1 MFRSI
6 IITLSAI
13 VVFVFMA
20 NIVLNAQTTEG
31 ENFIFTYNGP
41 DTIFVDE
48 TCTAPLSWGA
58 PQNPVITPI
67 LNGNAILSSNIF
79 ISGGYQQ
86 GSLVPAGVEVVVE
99 YRVQDI
105 LNAQIDTF
113 QFTIQFVDQTPP
125 IFDAAMIEADITIS
139 CGEIPT
145 LTLGAVEDN
154 CTNSEEI
161 EIAISDSEEID
172 FCVNQ
177 QIVRT
182 YTATDEYGNSSVFVQ
197 NIMVIADEQVPVL
210 VNVASDLT
218 VDCNNE
224 DVLSAFQNWLDTRGG
239 AIITDNCPNLLWT
252 TLPENPDL
260 LNSCNEAIEVTFIAT
275 DPCGNSA
282 STTAE
287 FLYTDSEPPVLVD
300 TPDDFV
306 FICDGSSIVDEL
318 SDWIMANG
326 SIDVVDDCVNVD
338 DLLVNVQYEGEE
350 VSAGLIESLVSDQ
363 VASGCMDNIMLNGS
377 SVDGVLVL
385 LTFEFIFTDFCGN
398 SLSVEATF
406 AAVDDSLPVL
416 VDPAQDLT
424 INCGTQD
431 ELEQSL
437 IAWLQDAG
445 GASGDDGCGF
455 VQFNTLRNTA
465 AILNDFRD
473 SQSVSCGRTGSIEV
487 DFYLSD
493 FCGNELP
500 TPTRATFTVIDTLAP
515 VVDVNPIDVTIEC
528 SPNIEQQIADNIEG
542 YFEAVAL
549 DECGDVFWTTF
560 EWSASNGD
568 EGSGI
573 FGESD
578 TYPFPNAEDC
588 NWTVT
593 FDMTVIDAC
602 GNSTS
607 AQASLTVEDS
617 SEPEFINVIEIQT
630 VTCDNIPEAVAPEVS
645 DNCRFNLSVDLNET
659 SDKGMDSTQC
669 DFYSYTLT
677 REWVAMDAC
686 GNSSTAIQ
694 TIHVI
699 DTLGPVFSLPAM
711 NNVACDTDITP
722 DTLMVLGL
730 IDDNCSFVEDFSYT
744 EVEIT
749 GSCAGEFRIERR
761 YTATD
766 VCGNS
771 STFVQQFFFTD
782 TLGPSFEVEPED
794 LVLNCSDLHGIDTA
808 LADWL
813 QNQGGASAID
823 NCSEVDFFA
832 AIPGSYDANDPN
844 SFPGTFPS
852 MVEEGACGG
861 EFFIAQ
867 IIDLVFFDECGNATV
882 SQRRLIVI
890 DDQAPEVLICQSE
903 QVLPNDP
910 GLCEASLVIQA
921 PAIKDA
927 CFGNTEL
934 FTDEHTMPI
943 SSVEP
948 GNPDITVNSLA
959 FEISIPFMPE
969 RAMAAPATIYIDLTA
984 VDAATDTK
992 FFNVFDEDG
1001 VRLGE
1006 TQPVD
1011 APCGNGTTSFQI
1023 NDEVRL
1029 NRWVQ
1034 DGLITINLIPNNPAG
1049 LPGNNTI
1056 TDICMDATATVRIDY
1071 LRYADSNITFEY
1083 AINDG
1088 SRILLDP
1095 MIPIDTALVVG
1106 NHELTYFITDCFG
1119 NEAICAQS
1127 IEIEDLES
1135 PVISCA
1141 EDLIYTLGDDECT
1154 WTVEMDLPL
1163 TFEDNCGFPE
1173 ILISANE
1180 NNTQL
1185 LTFSFDSGVDDFL
1198 VNDVFFEIVDFNNFI
1213 KQGPVQLVFTLQ
1225 GDIEA
1230 EESFFSIFDENDVLL
1245 GTTTS
1250 GQSNVQDGNCSEVS
1264 VIVFEVSGGQ
1274 LDAWAEDGSITF
1286 SAISNRIFTGNNT
1299 GINPCDPEAV
1309 ETDGDTDGSSF
1320 ISLEI
1325 QSVGYRPSYFV
1336 TGKTEIPLSELDAG
1350 LNKPE
1355 ITYEIGTS
1363 VFHYLVR
1370 DAAGNE
1376 DTCQIAI
1383 EVRDTIAPVAECR
1396 NTIININPSGILD
1409 YQLMPDEVDDGSFDN
1424 CDIVERLVA
1433 PDVFDCSQIGEE
1445 ISVTLTVVDAFGL
1458 ESSCQSIVR
1467 IERVILEPQFVLDVC
1482 NPDTL
1487 RLVAN
1492 LPDGPGASNYTFSWI
1507 GPNGF
1512 SSNIQNPIIT
1522 NVNTSF
1528 SGTYR
1533 LMVQGFG
1540 GCSAEGTVT
1549 VVVPEV
1555 LGTPDLTFDSNPVCE
1570 GSPIQLETQAFSG
1583 NVQYKWFMG
1592 QFPNGTELASTPSP
1606 GYSLILES
1614 GTYDFYVIIES
1625 PSCTS
1630 APSVV
1635 RQVTV
1640 LEGIEAMVDD
1650 EYIEICTGESL
1661 QLGTPITGPN
1671 IQYEWIGPGGFES
1684 DSRNPIVN
1692 ADAVPVNS
1700 GIYTLQIF
1708 QAGCPSTIASVEVFV
1723 KPRPQTPQMITNAAA
1738 CPGQQLILTVNN
1750 VNNADQYLW
1759 QHPDGSIINTNINSL
1774 SIPSASESLNGV
1786 WTVII
1791 QINECN
1797 SFVSNEITVDIEP
1810 LYDFTV
1816 SNNGPICMGDSIRLN
1831 ALDLPDGTYVWSGP
1845 TQNIDSVRNPAFIP
1859 IPGIYTVMAM
1869 TGRGCAYEST
1879 TAVVVNERPT
1889 VTALSSTAE
1898 ECVSGIDESCFQATV
1913 FPADPGNY
1921 MFEWTGPGFNSSDP
1935 VACIQNT
1942 SSANNGVYTLSVTNQ
1957 FGCVS
1962 EEQTIVLEVKDIP
1975 AKPGITTQPFYCEGE
1990 SIVLNTNELSTGA
2003 IYTWVTPT
2011 GTVTTMV
2018 PELNIPVSS
2027 DIHIGQYSLSVQIDG
2042 CDSETSEPVN
2052 ITLRPKPSRPIAM
2065 GDAIVCEG
2073 DSILL
2078 RTNFTPGASFDWRG
2092 PDNFSSTEQNP
2103 FVFPAVLASEGNYT
2117 LTVNVQGC
2125 TSASS
2130 IPFFVKVNQRP
2141 QAPRLETALDIVCAR
2156 ADDFELDL
2164 CVRMEDV
2171 RDGVRYTWY
2180 NAFTD
2185 EVLAGPFAAR
2195 CFNITDLDRLED
2207 GSNEFY
2213 VIASSGGCMSEN
2225 SVTLEVRIDK
2235 LPTANADAGT
2245 DLIACNQ
2252 DEIMVQAAP
2261 PLQGTGQWILL
2272 DNFLGVEMDT
2282 EAATNIFGL
2291 RPGENFA
2298 VWSLNYRSCL
2308 DYSRDTLTITYQ
2320 EAPFAEDDNAQ
2331 VPFAGS
2337 RSINI
2342 LQNDQLPFAFS
2353 IDIINQP
2360 LQGNLV
2366 AQGDNT
2372 YEFIAQPNYVGE
2384 DQFTYRICATGCPG
2398 LCSDAIVFLEIGD
2411 ESICDVPN
2419 IITPN
2424 NDGINDIFFI
2434 PCLSSNLFPNNKV
2447 AIFNEWGATIF
2458 EESPYSNSWDGTFN
2472 GQPIPIGTYFYVVEF
2487 GNGRNPEKGFLTIKR

>member
-6 IITLSAI
+6 IITFSVI
-13 VVFVFMA
+13 VVCIFMA
-20 NIVLNAQTTEG
+20 NVVLNAQTIEG
-31 ENFIFTYNGP
+31 KNFIFTYNGP

-48 TCTAPLSWGA
+48 TCTAELDWGS

-67 LNGNAILSSNIF
+67 LQGNAILGSSII
-79 ISGGYQQ
+79 ISGGYTQ
-86 GSLVPAGVEVVVE
+86 GSLVPAGVEILVE
-99 YRVQDI
+99 YRVQDV

-125 IFDAAMIEADITIS
+125 TFDTSMIEADVTIS
-139 CGEIPT
+139 CGELPTIPVN
-145 LTLGAVEDN
+145 AVEDN
-154 CTNSEEI
+154 CTASVDI
-161 EIAISDSEEID
+161 LITFSDSEEID

-182 YTATDEYGNSSVFVQ
+182 YTATDEYGNSSDFIQ
-197 NIMVIADEQVPVL
+197 NITVVADGEVPVL
-210 VNVASDLT
+210 VSVASDLT

-224 DVLSAFQNWLDTRGG
+224 DVLTAFQNWLDTRGG
-239 AIITDNCPNLLWT
+239 AIITDNCPNLIWT
-252 TLPENPDL
+252 TLPENPDV

-282 STTAE
+282 SSTAE
-287 FLYTDSEPPVLVD
+287 FLYTDSASPVLEE
-300 TPDDFV
+300 TPADFV
-306 FICDGSSIVDEL
+306 FTCDGTSIVDQL
-318 SDWIMANG
+318 SDWISTNG
-326 SIDVVDDCVNVD
+326 GIDVVDDCVNTD
-338 DLLVNVQYEGEE
+338 DLLVSVQYEGQD
-350 VSAGLIESLVSDQ
+350 VSAGLLESLVSDQ
-363 VASGCMDNIMLNGS
+363 VADGCMDNVILNGL
-377 SVDGVLVL
+377 SVNGVLVL
-385 LTFEFIFTDFCGN
+385 LTFEFTFTDYCGN
-398 SLSVEATF
+398 SLSVESTF
-406 AAVDDSLPVL
+406 AAVDESLPVL

-424 INCGTQD
+424 VNCGTQD

-437 IAWLQDAG
+437 IAWLQEAG
-445 GASGDDGCGF
+445 GATGDDECGF

-473 SQSVSCGRTGSIEV
+473 SQSASCGRTGTVEV
-487 DFYLSD
+487 DFFLSD

-500 TPTRATFTVIDTLAP
+500 TPTTASFTVVDTLAP
-515 VVDVNPIDVTIEC
+515 VINVNPMDVTIEC
-528 SPNIEQQIADNIEG
+528 SPDIEQQIANIIEG
-542 YFEAVAL
+542 QFGAVAL
-549 DECGDVFWTTF
+549 DECGDVSWTTF

-573 FGESD
+573 FGDPD
-578 TYPFPNAEDC
+578 TYPFPNEEDC
-588 NWTVT
+588 TWTVT
-593 FDMTVIDAC
+593 LEMVVADAC
-602 GNSTS
+602 GNISGT
-607 AQASLTVEDS
+607 QASLTIEDTT
-617 SEPEFINVIEIQT
+617 EPEFVNVIEEQT
-630 VTCDNIPEAVAPEVS
+630 VTCDNIPEAIAPEVN
-645 DNCRFNLSVDLNET
+645 DNCRFNLSVDLTET
-659 SDKGMDSTQC
+659 SDQGSDSTQC

-677 REWVAMDAC
+677 REWIAMDAC
-686 GNSSTAIQ
+686 GNTATATQ
-694 TIHVI
+694 LIHVV
-699 DTLGPVFSLPAM
+699 DTVGPTFELPEM

-722 DTLMVLGL
+722 DTLEILGL
-730 IDDNCSFVEDFSYT
+730 INDNCSFVEDFTYT
-744 EVEIT
+744 EVEIA
-749 GSCAGEFRIERR
+749 GACAGEFRIERR

-766 VCGNS
+766 VCGNVG
-771 STFVQQFFFTD
+771 TFVQQFFFMD
-782 TLGPSFEVEPED
+782 TLGPDFVMEPED
-794 LVLNCSDLHGIDTA
+794 LVLNCSDLDGIDTA

-832 AIPGSYDANDPN
+832 AIPGSYDANDPS
-844 SFPGTFPS
+844 SFPGMFPD
-852 MVEEGACGG
+852 MVQDGACGG
-861 EFFIAQ
+861 EFFIEQ
-867 IIDLVFFDECGNATV
+867 FIDLVFFDECGNATV
-882 SQRRLIVI
+882 SQKRLIVI

-903 QVLPNDP
+903 LVLPNDP
-910 GLCEASLVIQA
+910 GLCEALIVIQA
-921 PAIKDA
+921 PAVKDA
-927 CFGNTEL
+927 CFGNTEM
-934 FTDEHTMPI
+934 FSDEQTLSI
-943 SSVEP
+943 SSDDP
-948 GNPDITVNSLA
+948 GNPDVTVNSLS
-959 FEISIPFMPE
+959 FEINIPFMPE
-969 RAMAAPATIYIDLTA
+969 RALAAPATIHIDLND

-1011 APCGNGTTSFQI
+1011 DPCGSGTTSFQI
-1023 NDEVRL
+1023 NDEVKL
-1029 NRWVQ
+1029 NRWIQ
-1034 DGLITINLIPNNPAG
+1034 NGIITINLIPNDPPNQ
-1049 LPGNNTI
+1049 PGNITI
-1056 TDICMDATATVRIDY
+1056 TDICMSATATVRVDY
-1071 LRYADSNITFEY
+1071 RRYADSNITFEY
-1083 AINDG
+1083 AINEG
-1088 SRILLDP
+1088 SRVILDP
-1095 MIPIDTALVVG
+1095 LTPIDTVLAVG
-1106 NHELTYFITDCFG
+1106 NYELTYFMTDCFG
-1119 NEAICAQS
+1119 NEAICAQTLK
-1127 IEIEDLES
+1127 IEDVES
-1135 PVISCA
+1135 PSITCA
-1141 EDLIYTLGDDECT
+1141 EDMSYTLGDDECS
-1154 WTVEMDLPL
+1154 WTIEMDLPL
-1163 TFEDNCGFPE
+1163 TFDDNCGFPE
-1173 ILISANE
+1173 NLISDNE
-1180 NNTQL
+1180 SNTQF
-1185 LTFSFDSGVDDFL
+1185 LTFSFDDGIDDYL
-1198 VNDVFFEIVDFNNFI
+1198 ANDVTFEVVDLNNFI
-1213 KQGPVQLVFTLQ
+1213 KQGPVQLIFTLQ
-1225 GDIEA
+1225 GDIEST
-1230 EESFFSIFDENDVLL
+1230 ESFFSIFDENDVLL
-1245 GTTTS
+1245 GTTAS
-1250 GQSNVQDGNCSEVS
+1250 GQPNVQNGSCTQAS
-1264 VIVFEVSGGQ
+1264 VITFEVSGEQ
-1274 LDAWAEDGSITF
+1274 FDDWASDGTITF
-1286 SAISNRIFTGNNT
+1286 SAVSNRMFTGNNT
-1299 GINPCDPEAV
+1299 GINPCDPESVIA
-1309 ETDGDTDGSSF
+1309 DGDTDGTSF
-1320 ISLEI
+1320 ISVEI
-1325 QSVGYRPSYFV
+1325 QSAGYRPTYFV
-1336 TGKTEIPLSELDAG
+1336 TGKTEIPLSELNAG
-1350 LNKPE
+1350 ISKPE

-1363 VFHYLVR
+1363 VFHYIVR

-1376 DTCQIAI
+1376 DTCQIQI

-1424 CDIVERLVA
+1424 CDIVEQLVT
-1433 PDVFDCSQIGEE
+1433 PSVFDCSQIGEE
-1445 ISVTLTVVDAFGL
+1445 VPVTLTVIDAFGL

-1467 IERVILEPQFVLDVC
+1467 IERVVLEPQFGLDVC

-1487 RLVAN
+1487 RLIAN
-1492 LPDGPGASNYTFSWI
+1492 LPDGPGASNYTFSWT

-1512 SSNIQNPIIT
+1512 TSSVQNPIIT

-1555 LGTPDLTFDSNPVCE
+1555 LGTPDLTFVSSPVCE

-1592 QFPNGTELASTPSP
+1592 SFPNGTELASTPSP
-1606 GYSLILES
+1606 GYSLIMEP

-1640 LEGIEAMVDD
+1640 LDGIEATVDN

-1661 QLGTPITGPN
+1661 QLGTPITGSN
-1671 IQYEWIGPGGFES
+1671 IQYEWVGPGGFES
-1684 DSRNPIVN
+1684 ESRNPIVN
-1692 ADAVPVNS
+1692 ADATPVNS

-1708 QAGCPSTIASVEVFV
+1708 QAECPSTIASVEVFV
-1723 KPRPQTPQMITNAAA
+1723 KPRPQTPQMISNAAA

-1750 VNNADQYLW
+1750 INNADQYIW
-1759 QHPDGSIINTNINSL
+1759 EHPDGSTINTNINSL
-1774 SIPSASESLNGV
+1774 SIPNATESLNGT
-1786 WTVII
+1786 WTVFI
-1791 QINECN
+1791 QVNDCN
-1797 SFVSNEITVDIEP
+1797 SFNSNEITVDIEP
-1810 LYDFTV
+1810 LYDFTA

-1831 ALDLPDGTYVWSGP
+1831 ALELPGGTYAWSGP
-1845 TQNIDSVRNPAFIP
+1845 TQDIDSIRNPSFPP

-1869 TGRGCAYEST
+1869 TGRGCTYEST
-1879 TAVVVNERPT
+1879 TTVVVNERPT

-1898 ECVSGIDESCFQATV
+1898 ECVTGIDESCFQATV

-1921 MFEWTGPGFNSSDP
+1921 VFEWTGPDFNSSDP

-1942 SSANNGVYTLSVTNQ
+1942 SSEDNGVYTLLVTNQ
-1957 FGCVS
+1957 FGCIS
-1962 EEQTIVLEVKDIP
+1962 EEQTIVLAVKDIP
-1975 AKPGITTQPFYCEGE
+1975 AKPGISTQPFYCEGE
-1990 SIVLNTNELSTGA
+1990 SIVLNTPELTTGTT
-2003 IYTWVTPT
+2003 YTWMTPT

-2018 PELNIPVSS
+2018 PELIIPVSS
-2027 DIHIGQYSLSVQIDG
+2027 EIHVGQYSLNVQVDG
-2042 CDSETSEPVN
+2042 CDSETSEPIN
-2052 ITLRPKPSRPIAM
+2052 ITLRPKPARPVAL
-2065 GDAIVCEG
+2065 GDALVCEG
-2073 DSILL
+2073 DTISLG
-2078 RTNFTPGASFDWRG
+2078 TSFTPGATFSWSG
-2092 PDNFSSTEQNP
+2092 PDNFTSMEQNP
-2103 FVFPAVLASEGNYT
+2103 FVFPAVQASEGNYT

-2125 TSASS
+2125 TSAPSV
-2130 IPFFVKVNQRP
+2130 PFFVKVNQRP
-2141 QAPRLETALDIVCAR
+2141 EAPRLETAMDIVCAR
-2156 ADDFELDL
+2156 PEDFELDL

-2207 GSNEFY
+2207 GNNEFY
-2213 VIASSGGCMSEN
+2213 VIASRGGCTSEN

-2235 LPTANADAGT
+2235 LPTANADAGS

-2252 DEIMVQAAP
+2252 DEIMVQATP
-2261 PLQGTGQWILL
+2261 PVQGTGQWIVL
-2272 DNFLGVEMDT
+2272 DNFLGVEMEM
-2282 EAATNIFGL
+2282 EAATTIFGL

-2320 EAPFAEDDNAQ
+2320 EAPFAEDDSAQ

-2342 LQNDQLPFAFS
+2342 LDNDQLPFAFS
-2353 IDIINQP
+2353 IDIINEPQ
-2360 LQGNLV
+2360 QGSLV

-2372 YEFIAQPNYVGE
+2372 YEFIAEPNYVGE

-2398 LCSDAIVFLEIGD
+2398 LCSEGIVFLEIGD

-2458 EESPYSNSWDGTFN
+2458 EESPYSNTWDGTFN